1 MSNHITITWNLTD
14 NFTGSMKKFTLKLEK
29 NASKLHKFGNE
40 ITRVTKNMKHFGKDI
55 VRVGKNINQFG
66 TQFTKTMDTMTV
78 SIEDVGKQ
86 YQEQML
92 KTSNDM
98 SESFTNLRKE
108 IKKMNDPLEKFQQ
121 IIQNLGKEKKE
132 GKKKG
137 SASSIEKNAPK
148 QVGVVQTITNTIDAT
163 FTTLDKIQGNI
174 DTAKGKYGEIKG
186 RYAQIK
192 GWYHDIKKAPNKM
205 KKEYGKMQKEYKK
218 AEKVLLDIKKRGR
231 EAKEILDAI
240 EWPTVPITVPK
251 FVVKGGK
258 ALKSGIQGKVET
270 VIAGAKGVSYRAK
283 DVATKVKTFSSNV
296 GEKASSYGKAILE
309 NKKVVAVHEGMSAM
323 GNWVKERKI
332 VKGIAKR
339 VGKGKQAVGNA
350 VGSVAKGTK
359 NYVKQLGVA
368 LQGVNKAF
376 VTFFGTTGT
385 MIIVIGALILAG
397 VLLYKNWDKI
407 KKGAKALGRYIKKMI
422 KSSGINIKGLKKQ
435 FKAIGKDIK
444 LMGKE
449 ISSFV
454 KKIYRVLKPIGKW
467 VSKFFVK
474 VFKVAFSVIIGYGS
488 GFITGVT
495 TVVGGIIRVLK
506 GIIKFVVGTFTGN
519 WKKAWQGVKDI
530 FGGIWESL
538 VGLVKTPFNSLI
550 GMINS
555 VTGSISDI
563 SIDIPLF
570 GEFTMPQ
577 IPKIPMLYTGTMNW
591 GGGPAMVHDRG
602 AEIIDLPK
610 GSRVYPHDKS
620 LQMARAEGAKA
631 GKVNVSIGKLADTM
645 VVRSE
650 EDIRSIADRV
660 VKDILNKIC
669 DVSANIGGVELG
681 DFA

>member
-1 MSNHITITWNLTD
+1 MSNHITITWGVTD
-14 NFTGSMKKFTLKLEK
+14 NFTGTMKKFTSQLER
-29 NASKLHKFGNE
+29 NISQLHRFGSG
-40 ITRVTKNMKHFGKDI
+40 VVQATKNMKRFGHDV
-55 VRVGKNINQFG
+55 VRVGKNINQSG
-66 TQFTKTMDTMTV
+66 THFTKTMETIAV

-86 YQEQML
+86 YQEEML
-92 KTSNDM
+92 KISSDT

-108 IKKMNDPLEKFQQ
+108 IKKINAPLEKFQQ
-121 IIQNLGKEKKE
+121 IMQNLGKEKKE
-132 GKKKG
+132 GTKK
-137 SASSIEKNAPK
+137 ASSSGIEKNAPK
-148 QVGVVQTITNTIDAT
+148 QVGVFQAITNTMD
-163 FTTLDKIQGNI
+163 TTYAMLDKVQGSI
-174 DTAKGKYGEIKG
+174 DTAKGKYGEIKN

-192 GWYHDIKKAPNKM
+192 GWYHDVKEAPQKM
-205 KKEYGKMQKEYKK
+205 KNEYNKMQKEYKK
-218 AEKVLLDIKKRGR
+218 AEKVLLDIKKRGK
-231 EAKEILDAI
+231 EAKDILDEI
-240 EWPTVPITVPK
+240 EWPKIPITVPD
-251 FVVKGGK
+251 FIVKGGT
-258 ALKSGIQGKVET
+258 ALKSGIQSKVQT
-270 VIAGAKGVSYRAK
+270 VISGAKGISSG
-283 DVATKVKTFSSNV
+283 VKAFSSNI
-296 GEKASSYGKAILE
+296 GGKATSYGKAILE
-309 NKKVVAVHEGMSAM
+309 NKKVVAMREGMSSM

-339 VGKGKQAVGNA
+339 AGKGKQAVGN
-350 VGSVAKGTK
+350 VAKGTK
-359 NYVKQLGVA
+359 NYIKQLGVA

-407 KKGAKALGRYIKKMI
+407 KKGAKTLGKHIKKMI
-422 KSSGINIKGLKKQ
+422 KSSGIDIKGLKKQ
-435 FKAIGKDIK
+435 FKAIGKDIRK
-444 LMGKE
+444 MGKE

-467 VSKFFVK
+467 VGKFFVGA
-474 VFKVAFSVIIGYGS
+474 FKVAFSAIIGYGS

-495 TVVGGIIRVLK
+495 TIVGGIVRVLK
-506 GIIKFVVGTFTGN
+506 GIIKFIVGTFTGD

-530 FGGIWESL
+530 FGGVWESL
-538 VGLVKTPFNSLI
+538 VGFVKAPINAII
-550 GMINS
+550 GMVNS
-555 VTGSISDI
+555 VIGSFNGIKI
-563 SIDIPLF
+563 GIPKWIPKKYGGGKSFSVNL
-570 GEFTMPQ
+570 
-577 IPKIPMLYTGTMNW
+577 PKIPMLYTGTTNW